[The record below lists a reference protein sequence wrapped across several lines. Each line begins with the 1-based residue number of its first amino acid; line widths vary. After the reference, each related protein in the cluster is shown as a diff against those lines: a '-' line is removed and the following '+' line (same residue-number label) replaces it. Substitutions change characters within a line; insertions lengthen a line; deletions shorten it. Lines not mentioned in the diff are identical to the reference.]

1 MKNIATARPTLADRY
16 TAQAKADRRQ
26 AALDRRNERITELQ
40 ERKALYANAG
50 R

>member
-1 MKNIATARPTLADRY
+1 MKKATARPTVQTRY
-16 TAQAKADRRQ
+16 TAQIKADRRQ

-40 ERKALYANAG
+40 ERQALYANAG

>member
-16 TAQAKADRRQ
+16 NNQVQKDRRQ
-26 AALDRRNERITELQ
+26 AALDRRNEQITEIQ
-40 ERKALYANAG
+40 ERQALYANVG